1 MRKHIAQQILLASF
15 IMVCNSLSAANHHD
29 EVFKYIHAKDTIK
42 ARNELLVWEKE
53 EPKSADL
60 YATWFNYY
68 YWVGEKEFIGTTT
81 DLPEG
86 IDDYMTL
93 TDSTGATSG
102 YVYSITTYCKD
113 SIDTAFRMIDK
124 GISYNPKRL
133 DLHFGRIHVM
143 LQLANEQKVSS
154 CGDSTTTPWPEKP
167 TASDVTDYLCKL
179 TDTKDH
185 NNWMW
190 TNDQKI
196 DDSEDVF
203 YESMQSYFADLISL
217 GDMDAAERLV
227 DKLLTKK
234 QTMKFRNDKGYLM
247 AMKKEY
253 DKAIDCFIGIH
264 KDYPDDETVIA
275 NIASCYEKKGDT
287 KKAIKYYEML
297 AKSGDEERKAMA
309 EESIK
314 ELKKK
319 KK

>member
-60 YATWFNYY
+60 YAAWFNYY
-68 YWVGEKEFIGTTT
+68 YWVGEAEHIGTATT
-81 DLPEG
+81 LPEG
-86 IDDYMTL
+86 VDDYMPL
-93 TDSTGATSG
+93 TDSTGAITG
-102 YVYSITTYCKD
+102 YVYPVKTYCKD
-113 SIDTAFRMIDK
+113 SIEQAFRMIDK
-124 GISYNPKRL
+124 GLSYNPKRL

-143 LQLANEQKVSS
+143 LELANEQKVSS

-179 TDTKDH
+179 IDEKDH
-185 NNWMW
+185 NSWLW
-190 TNDQKI
+190 TNDKKI
-196 DDSEDVF
+196 EESEDVF
-203 YESMQSYFADLISL
+203 YESMQSYFADIVSA
-217 GDMDAAERLV
+217 GEMEAAEKLV

-234 QTMKFRNDKGYLM
+234 QTLKFRNDKGYLL
-247 AMKKEY
+247 ARKKEY
-253 DKAIDCFIGIH
+253 DKAIECFTGIH
-264 KDYPDDETVIA
+264 KDYPDDVTVIA

-287 KKAIKYYEML
+287 KKAIKYYEKL
-297 AKSGDEERKAMA
+297 AKSGDEETKAMA

-319 KK
+319 K

>member
-29 EVFKYIHAKDTIK
+29 EVFKHIHAKDTIK

-60 YATWFNYY
+60 YAAWFNYY
-68 YWVGEKEFIGTTT
+68 YWVGETEHIGTATT
-81 DLPEG
+81 LPEG
-86 IDDYMTL
+86 VDDYMPL
-93 TDSTGATSG
+93 TDSTGAITG
-102 YVYSITTYCKD
+102 YVYPVKTYCKD
-113 SIDTAFRMIDK
+113 SINLAFQMTEK
-124 GISYNPKRL
+124 GLSNNPQRL

-143 LQLANEQKVSS
+143 LQMANRPKVSS
-154 CGDSTTTPWPEKP
+154 CGDTITSPWPEKP

-179 TDTKDH
+179 IDTKDH
-185 NNWMW
+185 NNWQW
-190 TNDQKI
+190 SNDQKI
-196 DDSEDVF
+196 NDSEDVF

-234 QTMKFRNDKGYLM
+234 QTLKFRNDKGYLI
-247 AMKKEY
+247 AMKKDY
-253 DKAIDCFIGIH
+253 NKAADWFIAIH

-297 AKSGDEERKAMA
+297 AKSGDEETKAMA